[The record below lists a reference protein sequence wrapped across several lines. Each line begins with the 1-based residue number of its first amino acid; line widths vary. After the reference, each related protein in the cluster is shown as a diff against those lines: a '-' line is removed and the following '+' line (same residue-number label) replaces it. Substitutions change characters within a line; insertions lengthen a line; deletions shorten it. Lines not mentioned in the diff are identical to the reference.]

1 MGSIFWPEG
10 KERHV
15 TPKVQVDTVH
25 CIKWLYVSLTATCVM
40 PEHPMVLQVQ
50 YAALHNFED
59 REEDF
64 RADVVTLRR
73 RFTSDGMHLCIPVPS
88 RIVAGCGT

>member
-1 MGSIFWPEG
+1 MILHLLFKYSTG
-10 KERHV
+10 
-15 TPKVQVDTVH
+15 
-25 CIKWLYVSLTATCVM
+25 
-40 PEHPMVLQVQ
+40 LQVQ

-73 RFTSDGMHLCIPVPS
+73 RFTSDGMQLCMPVPAAVLQPWHHVCNEAHVS
-88 RIVAGCGT
+88 VCSAYMNIWS

>member
-1 MGSIFWPEG
+1 MSGYHGVAVWTSF
-10 KERHV
+10 KH
-15 TPKVQVDTVH
+15 
-25 CIKWLYVSLTATCVM
+25 SN
-40 PEHPMVLQVQ
+40 VLQVQ

-73 RFTSDGMHLCIPVPS
+73 RFTSDGMHLCTPCLAAVLQPLALAFLLCIETRLSV
-88 RIVAGCGT
+88 

>member
-1 MGSIFWPEG
+1 
-10 KERHV
+10 
-15 TPKVQVDTVH
+15 
-25 CIKWLYVSLTATCVM
+25 
-40 PEHPMVLQVQ
+40 MVLQVQ

>member
-1 MGSIFWPEG
+1 MYCSSA
-10 KERHV
+10 
-15 TPKVQVDTVH
+15 
-25 CIKWLYVSLTATCVM
+25 LA
-40 PEHPMVLQVQ
+40 LQVQ

-73 RFTSDGMHLCIPVPS
+73 RFTSEGTEVAKLPVYRSSLKP
-88 RIVAGCGT
+88 A

>member
-1 MGSIFWPEG
+1 
-10 KERHV
+10 
-15 TPKVQVDTVH
+15 
-25 CIKWLYVSLTATCVM
+25 
-40 PEHPMVLQVQ
+40 MVLQVQ

-73 RFTSDGMHLCIPVPS
+73 RFTSDGMQLCILIPS
-88 RIVAGCGT
+88 SSLTACGT